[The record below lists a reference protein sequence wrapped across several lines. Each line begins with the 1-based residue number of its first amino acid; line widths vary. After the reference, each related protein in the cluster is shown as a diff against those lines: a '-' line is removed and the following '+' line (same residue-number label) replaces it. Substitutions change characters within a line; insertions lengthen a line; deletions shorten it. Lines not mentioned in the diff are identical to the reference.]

1 MEICLVIRLKTVITP
16 TDLLCRMLKRPVPGV
31 HETVILLV
39 VLMAQKRGLFGLQ
52 EETKS
57 HMREIKVLR

>member
-16 TDLLCRMLKRPVPGV
+16 TDLLCRMLKRVVSGV

-39 VLMAQKRGLFGLQ
+39 VLMVFGLQ
-52 EETKS
+52 EETKLY
-57 HMREIKVLR
+57 MREIKMLR